1 MVASG
6 TELQP
11 ELIAHDLCEV
21 VTHLCL
27 TVPRGRRRA
36 GDLKEI
42 EFLTLVLLQDHGT
55 MIVGDIQRQLGV
67 LPAQMSRVLRSLE
80 MRERPLVVCRL
91 NRGDKRKIDVCMT
104 PAGEKALQEYRAARM
119 RRIVEVVRDL
129 TDEEQE
135 ELSRLLHRLHSKLSG
150 GAEAKTP

>member
-1 MVASG
+1 MVATG
-6 TELQP
+6 TVVQSEA
-11 ELIAHDLCEV
+11 IAQDLCEV

-42 EFLTLVLLQDHGT
+42 EFLTLSLLQEHGT

-80 MRERPLVVCRL
+80 MRDRPLVACRI
-91 NRGDKRKIDVCMT
+91 NRNDKRKIDVGLT
-104 PAGEKALQEYRAARM
+104 PAGDKALHDYQAVRI
-119 RRIVEVVRDL
+119 RRIVEVVADL
-129 TDEEQE
+129 SEEEQE
-135 ELSRLLHRLHSKLSG
+135 DLGRLLHRLHVKLSTVH
-150 GAEAKTP
+150 ESKSS

>member
-6 TELQP
+6 TVVQTE
-11 ELIAHDLCEV
+11 EIAQDLCEV
-21 VTHLCL
+21 VTHLSL
-27 TVPRGRRRA
+27 TVPRGRRRV

-42 EFLTLVLLQDHGT
+42 EFLTLAILQDHGT
-55 MIVGDIQRQLGV
+55 MIVGDIQRLLGV

-80 MRERPLVVCRL
+80 MRDRPMVACRI

-104 PAGEKALQEYRAARM
+104 PAGEKALHEYQAARL

-129 TDEEQE
+129 SEDEQE
-135 ELSRLLHRLHSKLSG
+135 DLSRLLHRLHAKLSCPSD
-150 GAEAKTP
+150 AKSH

>member
-6 TELQP
+6 TGLQP

-21 VTHLCL
+21 VTHLSL
-27 TVPRGRRRA
+27 TAPRGRRRA

-42 EFLTLVLLQDHGT
+42 EFLTLALLQEHGT

-80 MRERPLVVCRL
+80 MRERPLVVCCL
-91 NRGDKRKIDVCMT
+91 NQGDKRKIDVCIT
-104 PAGEKALQEYRAARM
+104 PTGEKAHHDYQAARV

-129 TDEEQE
+129 SDEEQE

-150 GAEAKTP
+150 VSEAKAP